1 MTDRKKIKKVIIE
14 IEEKKRIRVKIV
26 YSVEIIAGSILC
38 DQFNNCEVRI
48 EKGYEVSDWIRVETS
63 DIRVVRKYID
73 EDDNLES
80 SHHK

>member
-14 IEEKKRIRVKIV
+14 IEEKKIIRVKIV
-26 YSVEIIAGSILC
+26 YCVEVFAGSILC
-38 DQFNNCEVRI
+38 DQFNSCEVRI

-73 EDDNLES
+73 KDDNLES